1 MTSHSADDSAHISD
15 STLPGP
21 GGTLLGKAALVTGGS
36 RGIGAA
42 TALRLAREGA
52 DVAVTYVDGEE
63 AAEDVVRA
71 VRALG
76 RRAVALRAD
85 AADADEAAGAVTAA
99 VRSLGRLDVLVNN
112 AGIGVLGPL
121 DALTVSDVDRVLAVN
136 VRGVFLASRAAA
148 AHMTEGGRIITLGT
162 CMTQRVPGPGGTL
175 YTMSKAALVGLT
187 KALARELG
195 GRGITA
201 NIVHPGPIDTGM
213 NPADG
218 PHAPAQAAM
227 TAVGRFGTADEVAAT
242 IAHLAGAPYVTG
254 AEFAVDGGHAA

>member
-1 MTSHSADDSAHISD
+1 MNTNTNALAP
-15 STLPGP
+15 TAPTGR
-21 GGTLLGKAALVTGGS
+21 TALVTGGS

-42 TALRLAREGA
+42 TVLRLAREGA
-52 DVAVTYVDGEE
+52 DVALTYVNGKD

-85 AADADEAAGAVTAA
+85 SADAQEAAGAVERAEQA
-99 VRSLGRLDVLVNN
+99 LGGGIDVLVNN
-112 AGIGVLGPL
+112 VGLGLLGPMESMSL
-121 DALTVSDVDRVLAVN
+121 ADVDRLLAVN
-136 VRGVFLASRAAA
+136 VRGVFLTSQAAASR
-148 AHMTEGGRIITLGT
+148 MTEGGRIITIGT

-175 YTMSKAALVGLT
+175 YAMSKSALVGLT

-195 GRGITA
+195 PRGITA
-201 NIVHPGPIDTGM
+201 NIVHPGPIDTDM

-218 PHAPAQAAM
+218 PYAEGQAAM
-227 TAVGRFGTADEVAAT
+227 TALGRFGTADEVASTVAYLV
-242 IAHLAGAPYVTG
+242 AASYVTG

>member
-1 MTSHSADDSAHISD
+1 MTTTH
-15 STLPGP
+15 
-21 GGTLLGKAALVTGGS
+21 GTLNGKVALVTGGS

-52 DVAVTYVDGEE
+52 DVAVTYLNGKE
-63 AAEDVVRA
+63 AAEEVVRGVA
-71 VRALG
+71 ALG

-85 AADADEAAGAVTAA
+85 SADADEAAGAVGRAA
-99 VRSLGRLDVLVNN
+99 EELGGLDVLVNN
-112 AGIGVLGPL
+112 VGIGVLGPL
-121 DALTVSDVDRVLAVN
+121 EGLSLADVDRVLAVN

-148 AHMTEGGRIITLGT
+148 ARMTAGGRIITIGT

-175 YTMSKAALVGLT
+175 YATSKSALIGLT

-195 GRGITA
+195 PRGITA
-201 NIVHPGPIDTGM
+201 NIVHPGPIDTDL

-218 PHAPAQAAM
+218 PYAPDQAAM
-227 TAVGRFGTADEVAAT
+227 TALGRFGTPAEVAST
-242 IAHLAGAPYVTG
+242 VAHLAGAEYVTG